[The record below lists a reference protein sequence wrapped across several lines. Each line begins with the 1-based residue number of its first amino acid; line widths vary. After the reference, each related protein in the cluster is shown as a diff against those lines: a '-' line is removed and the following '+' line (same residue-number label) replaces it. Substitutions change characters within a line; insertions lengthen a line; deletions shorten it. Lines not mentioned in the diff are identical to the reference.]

1 MKKNK
6 LVVGVISA
14 LVVQLSLCSIAFA
27 DPSVSATQD
36 GINVT
41 KKAEWTKYDGK
52 SLDKDGNPYAKVTF
66 TLDTTNA
73 KTEIEDII
81 SKGGDTDV
89 VVLLDNS
96 VSMNYADNKD
106 KFADAK
112 AAANKFAADML
123 AIKEYKVRVGL
134 VSFATTAQ
142 LQMELGTD
150 LNTFKA
156 KVEPLK
162 AGGGTNIQHAVWHAQ
177 NMLKKST
184 AKNKVIVMLSDG
196 HANGKIT
203 FKGDD
208 IATTGA
214 NDDERAQNQV
224 AIARKLIPDL
234 KVVGIGYDTRDKDED
249 ALAKLTTE
257 DANGKKLFFKANA
270 LGGNVASSIQ
280 NVFDKITEVVTYYV
294 IGNSLTDKIPAEFN
308 LVDGTIT
315 CNDAKVKAYLSDD
328 KKTIQWNWGE
338 NKLEKKKYEMSFIMA
353 LDKAKTPQEYF
364 KNKTEINSN
373 GEKID
378 PTIDTLG
385 SSKVCY
391 GSKNIIQL
399 KSPTLPLSEELLTGK
414 LVEDDNK
421 LNAPADSKDNTPQT
435 GDNFTVAIV
444 ALLAASGVVVV
455 MLGHK
460 LRKRI

>member
-1 MKKNK
+1 MRGNK
-6 LVVGVISA
+6 LVIGVISMFVVMFTLCNVA
-14 LVVQLSLCSIAFA
+14 LA
-27 DPSVSATQD
+27 DSSVLATQD

-41 KKAEWTKYDGK
+41 KKAEWTKYNGK

-73 KTEIEDII
+73 KTELEGII

-96 VSMNYADNKD
+96 VSMGYADNKD
-106 KFADAK
+106 KFQDAK
-112 AAANKFAADML
+112 DAANKFAADML

-134 VSFATTAQ
+134 VSFASTSVK
-142 LQMELGTD
+142 QMDLGTD
-150 LNTFKA
+150 INTFKA

-177 NMLKKST
+177 NMLKESK
-184 AKNKVIVMLSDG
+184 AKNKVIVLLSDG
-196 HANGKIT
+196 HANGRIN
-203 FKGDD
+203 FSGAD

-224 AIARKLIPDL
+224 VIARKIIPDL
-234 KVVGIGYDTRDKDED
+234 KVVGIAYDTRDKDEK
-249 ALAKLTTE
+249 ALEKLTTE
-257 DANGKKLFFKANA
+257 DANGKKLFFKANT

-280 NVFDKITEVVTYYV
+280 NVFDKISEVVTYYV

-308 LVDGTIT
+308 VVDGTIT
-315 CNDAKVKAYLSDD
+315 CNDQNVKAYLSDD
-328 KKTIQWNWGE
+328 KKTVQWNWGD

-353 LDKAKTPQEYF
+353 LDKTKVPQEYF
-364 KNKTEINSN
+364 TEKVEINSN
-373 GEKID
+373 GDKID
-378 PTIDTLG
+378 PKVDTLG

-399 KSPTLPLSEELLTGK
+399 KSPTLPLGEDIIKVKNDDGK
-414 LVEDDNK
+414 QKLSPDDM
-421 LNAPADSKDNTPQT
+421 DNTPST
-435 GDNFTVAIV
+435 GDTFT
-444 ALLAASGVVVV
+444 LLVSFLLVVSGTVVVII
-455 MLGHK
+455 GYNIK
-460 LRKRI
+460 KKA